1 MGPEKVIFFRNADFG
16 MKAILVI
23 DNSSFGV
30 PAGGIRYAE
39 NITLEE
45 MTRLA
50 RAMTLKFCTYGVS
63 CGGAKS
69 GLIGN
74 PLDKNRNLL
83 LTSFAD
89 ALSPFIR
96 TNAYYPGPDMG
107 TYDSDLERIFK
118 VVDRPELAHRK
129 VGLIKNGVPVEE
141 LFTGYGVLYCLQ
153 TVLRHL
159 NLNDDYKPRI
169 ILEGFGKVGTA
180 LAMSLKEINYILTG
194 LSTLK
199 GAIYDDDGLDI
210 DELLRLKLEFG
221 GDDLINHYESKNLV
235 RVPKEKLFELSSE
248 YQTDVIVPGA
258 RQDVIH
264 KGNIDKINVR
274 AVISAANIPYALGA
288 VESLEE
294 KGVIAFPDY
303 VSNAGEILALSVINN
318 PVSVD
323 HIFNHIKTK
332 ITEKTVEIL
341 NGAKTEN
348 ISTSEF
354 AKNKAISTYKNWAIK
369 KKKKIERLSDRI
381 KV

>member
-1 MGPEKVIFFRNADFG
+1 M
-16 MKAILVI
+16 LVI

-30 PAGGIRYAE
+30 PAGGIRFAE

-45 MTRLA
+45 ITRLA

-89 ALSPFIR
+89 ALSPFIKS
-96 TNAYYPGPDMG
+96 NAYYPGPDMG

-118 VVDRPELAHRK
+118 AVDRPELAHRK

-153 TVLRHL
+153 TVLMHL
-159 NLNDDYKPRI
+159 KLNNDYKPRI

-180 LAMSLKEINYILTG
+180 LAMSLKEVNYTLTG
-194 LSTLK
+194 VSTIK
-199 GAIYDDDGLDI
+199 GAIYDEDGLDI

-221 GDDLINHYESKNLV
+221 GDDLINYYESKNLV
-235 RVPKEKLFELSSE
+235 RVPNEKLFELSSE
-248 YQTDVIVPGA
+248 YPTDVIVPGA

-264 KGNIDKINVR
+264 EGNVDKINAKV
-274 AVISAANIPYALGA
+274 VISAANIPYAAGT
-288 VESLEE
+288 VEKLEE
-294 KGVIAFPDY
+294 RGIIAFPDY

-323 HIFNHIKTK
+323 HIFNHIKAK
-332 ITEKTVEIL
+332 ITQKTAEIL
-341 NGAKTEN
+341 NGAKMDN
-348 ISTSEF
+348 LSAYEF
-354 AKNKAISTYKNWAIK
+354 AKNQAINTYKNWAIK

-381 KV
+381 KI